1 MVPGGTAGK
10 VVAGVAVVGVAAV
23 GVRALVRRKR
33 GQRPFDLPRLPPG
46 RFTGGG
52 LEELE
57 PPREELEEL
66 EPLRPPVAPRPPR
79 EELEGIE
86 ELEPPKGRRKGKRG
100 TPGDALARIVAKRGG
115 Q

>member
-1 MVPGGTAGK
+1 MLF
-10 VVAGVAVVGVAAV
+10 
-23 GVRALVRRKR
+23 RS
-33 GQRPFDLPRLPPG
+33 LPPG

-52 LEELE
+52 LEELEPPREELE